1 MMDVMSR
8 YGRKTKR
15 AISYLASWFWDLKRP
30 ARRPFTRSSQCIRP
44 LLVIIQAPKRLK
56 RSSFLTAKITTKVM
70 SFILL
75 FHWSFISLSTKTF
88 CTGLDWYMSFFPVPK
103 NSTSKFLFEKSATY
117 FDGELVPRRVHALL
131 PKAKLVNDFESDE
144 MFIST
149 SLMCFFTGNNYH
161 FTSEASLLVVP
172 THALTRGSSGA

>member
-1 MMDVMSR
+1 MHP
-8 YGRKTKR
+8 
-15 AISYLASWFWDLKRP
+15 AIVSNYPSPETFEE
-30 ARRPFTRSSQCIRP
+30 
-44 LLVIIQAPKRLK
+44 IQFFNGKNYYKGNVL
-56 RSSFLTAKITTKVM
+56 
-70 SFILL
+70 
-75 FHWSFISLSTKTF
+75 HSFISRVLHSTKTF